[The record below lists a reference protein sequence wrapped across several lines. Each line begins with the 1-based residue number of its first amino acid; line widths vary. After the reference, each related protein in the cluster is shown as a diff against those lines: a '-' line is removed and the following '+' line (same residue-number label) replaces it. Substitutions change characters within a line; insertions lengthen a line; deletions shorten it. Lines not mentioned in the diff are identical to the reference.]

1 MKSANEW
8 AQEICNIMIIPMRGR
23 YMEGLVQRIQEDV
36 IASLKKRDEERGKEE
51 SQE

>member
-23 YMEGLVQRIQEDV
+23 YMEVRV
-36 IASLKKRDEERGKEE
+36 IE
-51 SQE
+51 